1 MLRLHNSFS
10 LAMTAVVVGVSAEAP
25 PPPLPATTE
34 TDHATSSPA
43 VPKNAIVVN
52 GGNNNPSTNHN
63 GVATIPES
71 SNHQVHFRKILPGEP
86 TTRKVL
92 SKRPKASSQPPI
104 AEELQVNFE

>member
-1 MLRLHNSFS
+1 MKTIR
-10 LAMTAVVVGVSAEAP
+10 EEQPPPPP

-34 TDHATSSPA
+34 TDHAST
-43 VPKNAIVVN
+43 PKNAILVN
-52 GGNNNPSTNHN
+52 GGNNNNPSTNHN

-71 SNHQVHFRKILPGEP
+71 SHHFRKILPGEP

-104 AEELQVNFE
+104 AEELQANFE